1 MATVKWTNYV
11 LPQDIL
17 SVAKELN
24 VQRDLIVRAIQH
36 LEQALERHND
46 EEFHEARRSVG
57 IALDR
62 LEDWKRSDDVI
73 LEAHKRFYE
82 EERKRYEREKL
93 IEALEKDGYKV
104 ILIKQD
110 KKGERTNDLT
120 EL

>member
-24 VQRDLIVRAIQH
+24 VQKDLIVRAIQH

-46 EEFHEARRSVG
+46 EEFHEARSVG

-104 ILIKQD
+104 ILIK
-110 KKGERTNDLT
+110 KRKESKLN
-120 EL
+120 ELAEL

>member
-1 MATVKWTNYV
+1 MATVKWTDYV
-11 LPQDIL
+11 LPKDVL
-17 SVAKELN
+17 SVANELN
-24 VQRDLIVRAIQH
+24 AQRDLIVRAIQH

-73 LEAHKRFYE
+73 LKAHKRFYE
-82 EERKRYEREKL
+82 EERKRYERERI

-104 ILIKQD
+104 ILVKQ
-110 KKGERTNDLT
+110 ERRAN
-120 EL
+120 